1 MPINSKAKG
10 ASAEREF
17 SSEVHQWT
25 GIKLIRNLEQ
35 SRSGGFDLIVHPD
48 EVGAV
53 SNAFRTLAIECKRY
67 GKVTP
72 GLIAAW
78 WKQTRLQAEPDQ
90 LYPVL
95 AYRADR
101 TEWRVVTPLSLINP
115 DLPRSL
121 ELDSTATMALPA
133 FCAVVRELTPT
144 TTPTGKVEPCKI

>member
-1 MPINSKAKG
+1 MAINSRTKG
-10 ASAEREF
+10 AAGEREF
-17 SSEVHQWT
+17 ASEIHQWA

-35 SRSGGFDLIVHPD
+35 CRAGGFDLVVHPD
-48 EVGAV
+48 DQSEVAD
-53 SNAFRTLAIECKRY
+53 NFRALAIECKRY

-144 TTPTGKVEPCKI
+144 TTPTGKVEQ